1 MVLSYARG
9 SWQFKV
15 ASSVAVAVRYGNVG
29 GIFSGNEALVASL
42 MAECDGMHTI
52 SFGHAMCHLL
62 FPLTRRVFS
71 PCHIFCQGF
80 ATCVAI
86 AFARNAS
93 LPFRCHVCCQGLLL
107 AAKILPFNLLPV
119 LLPPPSICQCFLPP
133 MLPLHLP
140 PSVFSIHVALQIA
153 TAIAIAIAFALKVA
167 IFVAIKFGRLIEHC
181 S

>member
-1 MVLSYARG
+1 MFTCFSY
-9 SWQFKV
+9 
-15 ASSVAVAVRYGNVG
+15 NT
-29 GIFSGNEALVASL
+29 IPEAACTSQRL
-42 MAECDGMHTI
+42 HTI
-52 SFGHAMCHLL
+52 SFGHVMCHLL

-71 PCHIFCQGF
+71 PCHIFCQSF
-80 ATCVAI
+80 ATCVTI

-107 AAKILPFNLLPV
+107 AAKILPLNLPPV

-133 MLPLHLP
+133 MLSLYLP

-153 TAIAIAIAFALKVA
+153 TAITITFALKVA
-167 IFVAIKFGRLIEHC
+167 IKFRCLIKHC

>member
-1 MVLSYARG
+1 MFTCFAYDTIPEAAC
-9 SWQFKV
+9 
-15 ASSVAVAVRYGNVG
+15 ASQR
-29 GIFSGNEALVASL
+29 L
-42 MAECDGMHTI
+42 HTI

-71 PCHIFCQGF
+71 PCHIFCQSF

-107 AAKILPFNLLPV
+107 AAKILPFNLPPV

-181 S
+181 SWILDNIYIHTHRAQ